1 MQRLMRGARRRGQRI
16 GFVPTM
22 GALHAG
28 HRSLIER
35 ARRENGCVVVSLFVN
50 PAQFGPQE
58 DCARYP
64 RPFAADTALARRA
77 GIDVLFCPTARAI
90 YPEGYATYVTV
101 EGPSAGLCG
110 ASRPGH
116 FRGVATIVLKLLN
129 LVQPDA
135 AYFGN
140 KDYQQ
145 ATVIER
151 LVRDLH
157 LPVRIVRMPT
167 VREADGLAMS
177 SRNRY
182 LTLPQRQ
189 AARIVPQALQYARRL
204 ITDGERRPA
213 PLRAQVRAFLRRE
226 PSARVEYVEAV
237 DARTLQRRQ
246 RLRGP
251 TLIALA
257 VRLGSTRLID
267 NVVVA
272 VPS

>member
-1 MQRLMRGARRRGQRI
+1 MRAARARKRSI

-35 ARRENGCVVVSLFVN
+35 ARREHDCVVVSLFVN
-50 PAQFGPQE
+50 PAQFGPAE
-58 DCARYP
+58 DFARYP
-64 RPFAADTALARRA
+64 RPFAADAALTRA
-77 GIDVLFCPTARAI
+77 AGVDYLFCPTARAM
-90 YPEGYATYVTV
+90 YPAGYATSVSV
-101 EGPSAGLCG
+101 DGVSQGLCG
-110 ASRPGH
+110 TSRPGH
-116 FRGVATIVLKLLN
+116 FRGVATVVLKLLN
-129 LVQPDA
+129 IVQPDA

-145 ATVIER
+145 ATIIER

-157 LPVRIVRMPT
+157 VPVRIVRMPT
-167 VREADGLAMS
+167 VREPDELAMS

-182 LTLPQRQ
+182 LTPQQRR
-189 AARIVPQALQYARRL
+189 AAVVVPQALRYARRL
-204 ITDGERRPA
+204 IADGERRPA
-213 PLRAQVRAFLRRE
+213 RLCDRLRAFLHRE
-226 PSARVEYVEAV
+226 PMARVEYVETV
-237 DARTLQRRQ
+237 DARTLQRRE
-246 RLRGP
+246 RLDGP

-257 VRLGSTRLID
+257 VRVGSTRLID